1 MHGVLNTM
9 IVNVDPAGHTEP
21 PAAAVH
27 GVLYGPGL
35 LQPGPVPYPAPAED
49 AQ

>member
-9 IVNVDPAGHTEP
+9 IADPAGHTEP
-21 PAAAVH
+21 PAATVH

-35 LQPGPVPYPAPAED
+35 LQPGPVAYPAHSED